1 MADMEVSF
9 DKMIDK
15 ICDGLY
21 RLRVPFE
28 DLTTSVYFFVNDK
41 GAVIIDSATYPSD
54 VDEYIIPAMN
64 EIGISAEYVKVLA
77 LTHNHSD
84 HAGGVERLSYLIP
97 NAKVMAPFEM
107 DVPDFLRVADGDVLL
122 GELQVIHLPGH
133 SKNSVGYLDKRSNTL
148 LSGDCL
154 QLLGIGKYR
163 NGIAYPEL
171 YISSAKR
178 LKRMGIKR
186 IVAAHE
192 YDPLGSIA
200 EGESDVEKYLNM
212 CIDIASEL

>member
-1 MADMEVSF
+1 
-9 DKMIDK
+9 MIDK
-15 ICDGLY
+15 ISDGLY

-28 DLTTSVYFFVNDK
+28 DITTSVYFFLNDK

-54 VDEYIIPAMN
+54 ADEYIIPAMN
-64 EIGISAEYVKVLA
+64 ELGISVKDVKVLA
-77 LTHNHSD
+77 LTHIHSD
-84 HAGGVERLSYLIP
+84 HAGGIERLSYLIP

-107 DVPDFLRVADGDVLL
+107 NVPNFLRIMDQDMFLD
-122 GELQVIHLPGH
+122 ELMAIRLPGH
-133 SKNSVGYLDKRSNTL
+133 SKNSVGYLDIRTNTL

-163 NGIAYPEL
+163 DGIAYPEL
-171 YISSAKR
+171 YISSVKR
-178 LKRMGIKR
+178 LKCMDIKR

-192 YDPLGSIA
+192 YDPLGSVA
-200 EGESDVEKYLNM
+200 EGESEVENYLNM